1 MAAAYTPLRRP
12 AARDSS
18 SAALLGIG
26 ALIALGMGGGLALAL
41 GELEA
46 LYTCLAI
53 LGAAAVLFDFRA
65 GVVLLMIMLPISGS
79 TLFPRSLFGM
89 TGLNPYNV
97 VLIATFF
104 AWLLRAI
111 PDGSVARLVP
121 RPLAWLYIAPIVIGG
136 LIGAQ
141 HVDDIKAIF
150 YISGALNFE
159 DQVGY
164 LRDMVMRPLFIVLTA
179 LLVGAALA
187 RSAKPEGFIVPIIL
201 AVCLMSLFAIGF
213 VLSSGVSI
221 GSLASADS
229 RHFLSAIGMHAND
242 LGRLY
247 AFAYALLLFSWA
259 ESKDPGLRLWLLVA
273 MVLVV
278 GALALT
284 FSRGAFLGF
293 LIVNALFVL
302 WRFNVR
308 AMFVLAILGVLAL
321 AAVPGVIAVLYE
333 RLTMGFATGDWN
345 AISAGRID
353 SIWLPLVPELFK
365 SPIWG
370 SGLGSIMWADAM
382 HAGAM
387 FEVSHPHNAYIEALT
402 DVGIA
407 GLALLLAYFA
417 HVWRG
422 LRKLGSSAYL
432 NPAMRG
438 FYQGAAAALVAF
450 LVTGIAGSSLM
461 PRGEHAF
468 LWLAIG
474 MMYGM
479 QARVAPAAG
488 KAASKNK

>member
-1 MAAAYTPLRRP
+1 
-12 AARDSS
+12 
-18 SAALLGIG
+18 
-26 ALIALGMGGGLALAL
+26 
-41 GELEA
+41 
-46 LYTCLAI
+46 
-53 LGAAAVLFDFRA
+53 
-65 GVVLLMIMLPISGS
+65 
-79 TLFPRSLFGM
+79 
-89 TGLNPYNV
+89 
-97 VLIATFF
+97 
-104 AWLLRAI
+104 
-111 PDGSVARLVP
+111 
-121 RPLAWLYIAPIVIGG
+121 
-136 LIGAQ
+136 
-141 HVDDIKAIF
+141 
-150 YISGALNFE
+150 
-159 DQVGY
+159 
-164 LRDMVMRPLFIVLTA
+164 
-179 LLVGAALA
+179 
-187 RSAKPEGFIVPIIL
+187 
-201 AVCLMSLFAIGF
+201 
-213 VLSSGVSI
+213 
-221 GSLASADS
+221 
-229 RHFLSAIGMHAND
+229 
-242 LGRLY
+242 
-247 AFAYALLLFSWA
+247 
-259 ESKDPGLRLWLLVA
+259 
-273 MVLVV
+273 
-278 GALALT
+278 
-284 FSRGAFLGF
+284 
-293 LIVNALFVL
+293 
-302 WRFNVR
+302 
-308 AMFVLAILGVLAL
+308 VLAL